1 MALEFE
7 NGVVCYETDATNI
20 SLLEL
25 YIAGYECNPGF
36 VLVGPMNRTCNH
48 TGDAIGNWTGQASS
62 CCGM

>member
-1 MALEFE
+1 MKRMQQ
-7 NGVVCYETDATNI
+7 TI

-25 YIAGYECNPGF
+25 YIARYECNPGF